1 MYVAVGICQPALI
14 LCQEVDMDIRIYS
27 KNLDLHAEAESHIHK
42 KFNTL
47 KRHMNLMS
55 DAKLEVARTSK

>member
-1 MYVAVGICQPALI
+1 
-14 LCQEVDMDIRIYS
+14 MDIRIYS
-27 KNLDLHAEAESHIHK
+27 KNLDLHADAESHIHK

-55 DAKLEVARTSK
+55 DAKLEVSRTSK